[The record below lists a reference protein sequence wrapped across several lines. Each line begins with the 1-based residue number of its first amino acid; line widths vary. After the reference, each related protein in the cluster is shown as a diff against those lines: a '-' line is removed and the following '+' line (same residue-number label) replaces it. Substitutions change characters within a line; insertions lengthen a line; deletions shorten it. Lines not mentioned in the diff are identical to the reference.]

1 MNLMYVIVNN
11 LEYTNKNN
19 TLLNR
24 VNNLKLKIKKD
35 KVKFSNNSVKI
46 GDIHYYNNVLPLIS
60 KDRDVLKKPI
70 DVCKMSVNW
79 EKKAFKNMSTDDILK
94 ELKTQWGWSTTIVD
108 AEHTRNKFKNK
119 ELLWVVFDTKE
130 EAEQKMKLFN
140 SMFITAIEQDCINEY
155 KRFKENP
162 DKRILTFDKL
172 VENAYELYEAVD
184 NNEF

>member
-11 LEYTNKNN
+11 LDYTNKNN
-19 TLLNR
+19 TLLDR
-24 VNNLKLKIKKD
+24 VNTLKAKVKKE
-35 KVKFSNNSVKI
+35 KVKFSGDSVKI
-46 GDIHYYNNVLPLIS
+46 GDVHYYNNVLPLIS
-60 KDRDVLKKPI
+60 KNRDVLKKPT

-79 EKKAFKNMSTDDILK
+79 KKKVFTNMSTDEILK
-94 ELKTQWGWSTTIVD
+94 ELKPQWGWNVTTVD

-119 ELLWVVFDTKE
+119 ESAWVVFDTKE